1 MSTLMLAEDLL
12 TIFDQVPDTIHGDRP
27 FIVHEMYC
35 SHKKCDDFIQFGRA
49 IQERVAS
56 HITNAIRNEN
66 FRLLGTHGDGLWNP
80 TQDNSNEWTS
90 DESVAYIDNHN
101 TGQYDKGYLY
111 YGNNETER
119 LQYKMGLAWMLAS
132 DFGVKRLYSTFF
144 MGGQHI
150 FPDPNL
156 PVSCGSESTYIHSN
170 GANTF
175 VCQHRWRVVRAMVTF
190 ANHVQDTPAERVWSR
205 QSSEEEP
212 HTDAIVFSRGSRGM
226 FAMGPGLE
234 ILGVSQDH
242 PGKE

>member
-1 MSTLMLAEDLL
+1 MLAEDLL

-35 SHKKCDDFIQFGRA
+35 SHKACDDFIQFGRA

-66 FRLLGTHGDGLWNP
+66 FRLLGTHGDGLWDP
-80 TQDNSNEWTS
+80 TQDDSNAWTS
-90 DESVAYIDNHN
+90 DESVAFIDNHN
-101 TGQYDKGYLY
+101 SGNGQNDKRYLY
-111 YGNNETER
+111 YGNNEEAR
-119 LQYKMGLAWMLAS
+119 LQYKMGMAWMLAS
-132 DFGVKRLYSTFF
+132 DFGVKRLLSTFYF
-144 MGGQHI
+144 HFDHHR
-150 FPDPNL
+150 FPDPNVPL
-156 PVSCGSESTYIHSN
+156 TCGSESNYLKGN
-170 GANTF
+170 NDTF
-175 VCQHRWRVVRAMVTF
+175 VCQHRWRVVQAMVTF

-212 HTDAIVFSRGSRGM
+212 HTDAIVFSRGSRGL